1 MSDKPAQQVFPTW
14 DRTILSDAMS
24 NKPGSMGLSNMG
36 SVNCV
41 QSRVKQQCSMSLS
54 DMGSNRL
61 FDPMSDNICPM
72 SFYSSDRLFN
82 SFESV
87 AEQAGSDLLGRTCS
101 DIFAEQAND
110 LLGKELANS
119 RPACCELAG

>member
-1 MSDKPAQQVFPTW
+1 MSDKPVRQVCLTW

-24 NKPGSMGLSNMG
+24 NKPGLM
-36 SVNCV
+36 
-41 QSRVKQQCSMSLS
+41 
-54 DMGSNRL
+54 
-61 FDPMSDNICPM
+61 
-72 SFYSSDRLFN
+72 
-82 SFESV
+82 V
-87 AEQAGSDLLGRTCS
+87 AEQAGSDLLGRTCL

>member
-1 MSDKPAQQVFPTW
+1 
-14 DRTILSDAMS
+14 
-24 NKPGSMGLSNMG
+24 
-36 SVNCV
+36 
-41 QSRVKQQCSMSLS
+41 MSLS

-61 FDPMSDNICPM
+61 FNPMSDNICSM
-72 SFYSSDRLFN
+72 SFYSLDRFFD

-87 AEQAGSDLLGRTCS
+87 AKQAGSDLLRRTCS
-101 DIFAEQAND
+101 DIFSEQAND